1 MVSSKSCL
9 ADPSSN
15 WLTYMR
21 TAACNR
27 IKSFALMAQ
36 SSLLGY
42 LFLMVAVIVM
52 VSLLSL
58 LLLLDEAREFQ
69 VVEDPSSVEAP
80 SRETIR
86 TDTIHDDAVVLH
98 VAVRLLI
105 GEAEHLADCHASVV
119 LHVEKKVSGILR
131 AVNNFCADFQPKIPV
146 PMPYPM
152 PKKGTQ

>member
-1 MVSSKSCL
+1 
-9 ADPSSN
+9 
-15 WLTYMR
+15 MR
-21 TAACNR
+21 TATCNR
-27 IKSFALMAQ
+27 IKSLPLIAQ

-42 LFLMVAVIVM
+42 LFLMVAVIVT
-52 VSLLSL
+52 VSLLLLLLL

-146 PMPYPM
+146 PIP
-152 PKKGTQ
+152 

>member
-1 MVSSKSCL
+1 
-9 ADPSSN
+9 
-15 WLTYMR
+15 MR
-21 TAACNR
+21 TATCNR
-27 IKSFALMAQ
+27 IKSLPLIAQ

-42 LFLMVAVIVM
+42 LFLMVAVIVT
-52 VSLLSL
+52 VSLLLLSL